1 MIEFFLY
8 IFLVFGILILLSY
21 AFLFLVGIL
30 LTPFIALINLY
41 KPKHK
46 NDIKKNLIITIVF
59 VFMVFSF
66 YLIVFLEKM
75 S

>member
-1 MIEFFLY
+1 MLEFILY
-8 IFLVFGILILLSY
+8 IFLVFGILLLLSY

-30 LTPFIALINLY
+30 LTPFIALINLF

-46 NDIKKNLIITIVF
+46 NDIKKNLIITIMFIFTVL
-59 VFMVFSF
+59 SF
-66 YLIVFLEKM
+66 NLIVFLEKM